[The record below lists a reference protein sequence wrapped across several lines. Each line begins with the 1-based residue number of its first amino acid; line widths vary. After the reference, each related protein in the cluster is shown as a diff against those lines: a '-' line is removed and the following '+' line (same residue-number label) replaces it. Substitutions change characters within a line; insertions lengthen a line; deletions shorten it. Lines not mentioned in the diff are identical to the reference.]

1 MSNDKQPSSGL
12 VHRHHVAEV
21 LTLRSDCNS
30 FNFLRLALA
39 GLVILSHTIPLG
51 GFGNEIILGNQTLGD
66 VSVDGF
72 FAISGYLICNSVLR
86 NVGRHGRKR
95 GLIKYFWDR
104 ALRIFPAFWACLVIT
119 AGVFGPIGWLALH
132 HQFAAYWSQPLGPL
146 HYVTHDF
153 FLRTN
158 VFAIAGTPAQ
168 VPYPLVWDG
177 SLWTLLWEFLCYTGI
192 GVLAVIGL
200 LSHRR
205 LAVALT
211 ATTWLIEM
219 YAFFTPTFWPNAQ
232 FALRFA
238 VIFLTGALAFLYRDV
253 LVDSG
258 RLAIALLASA
268 CLGFMIGHPLSRVSG
283 LVTGPALVY
292 PILWLAA
299 HLPF

>member
-1 MSNDKQPSSGL
+1 MNL
-12 VHRHHVAEV
+12 
-21 LTLRSDCNS
+21 
-30 FNFLRLALA
+30 
-39 GLVILSHTIPLG
+39 
-51 GFGNEIILGNQTLGD
+51 
-66 VSVDGF
+66 
-72 FAISGYLICNSVLR
+72 
-86 NVGRHGRKR
+86 
-95 GLIKYFWDR
+95 
-104 ALRIFPAFWACLVIT
+104 
-119 AGVFGPIGWLALH
+119 
-132 HQFAAYWSQPLGPL
+132 
-146 HYVTHDF
+146 
-153 FLRTN
+153 
-158 VFAIAGTPAQ
+158 FAIAGTPAQ

-177 SLWTLLWEFLCYTGI
+177 SLWTLSWEFLCYTGI
-192 GVLAVIGL
+192 AVLAVIGL

-219 YAFFTPTFWPNAQ
+219 YAFLTPTFWPNAQ

-299 HLPF
+299 HLRFRKVGAKNDLSYGFYIYAFPVAQLLALAHVQRYGYIVFVVATVASALPFAMASWFGIEKWALRARNLPLLQRYVSKPAASSVRADHPFT